1 MMRGLLLSLSLS
13 AVILVVFGCASAAS
27 GGSGGATSYRKDLG
41 TVTPHDFSYHTRRI
55 IIERYQYEFEQ
66 EDSSASYQSFKT
78 RWRQRILHEDE
89 IAMGVVAI
97 RTQLTVRAR
106 SRGGASAG
114 IAALQS
120 AELIA
125 ENMARMSDSP
135 EWILT
140 VMTPLFK
147 EYIDEIAQELK
158 TEFST
163 GIRVY

>member
-13 AVILVVFGCASAAS
+13 AGILVVFGCASAAS
-27 GGSGGATSYRKDLG
+27 GGSGGGTSYRKDLG
-41 TVTPHDFSYHTRRI
+41 TVTPRDFSYHTRRI
-55 IIERYQYEFEQ
+55 IQRYNYEMQQ
-66 EDSSASYQSFKT
+66 EDSTANYQQFIT
-78 RWRQRILHEDE
+78 IWRHRTPHPDE
-89 IAMGVVAI
+89 AELGVVEI
-97 RTQLTVRAR
+97 RTQLTLRAR
-106 SRGGASAG
+106 SRGGGAAGSAV
-114 IAALQS
+114 LQS

-125 ENMARMSDSP
+125 ENMARMGDSP

-147 EYIDEIAQELK
+147 EYIDEIALELK